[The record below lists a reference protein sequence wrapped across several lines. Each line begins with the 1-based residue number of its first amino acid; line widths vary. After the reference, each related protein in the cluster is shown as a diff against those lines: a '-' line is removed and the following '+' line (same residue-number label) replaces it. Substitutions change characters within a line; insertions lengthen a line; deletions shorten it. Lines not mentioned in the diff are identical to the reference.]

1 MKFRTAYSP
10 QVRKSSSPGDVWK
23 KKYVRHVDENGKR
36 SIKESAPENLHSII
50 QTSRNGICPEELF
63 KRFTMGDTSA
73 IMPDLS
79 SYADLSD
86 VPTSLEDAQ
95 KRVIQC
101 RELYN
106 SLPKNVK
113 AFYDNDITK
122 LVSAIDD
129 KSFFEKWSDKPVKKV
144 VSGSEPSFSGS
155 EIEKLKEI
163 LKSKESE
170 K

>member
-10 QVRKSSSPGDVWK
+10 QVRKPSSSGDVWK
-23 KKYVRHVDENGKR
+23 KKYIRHIDENGKR
-36 SIKESAPENLHSII
+36 TIIESAPENLHNFI
-50 QTSRNGICPEELF
+50 QASRNGICPEELY

-79 SYADLSD
+79 SYADLSNA
-86 VPTSLEDAQ
+86 PSSLEEAQ
-95 KRVIQC
+95 KHVIKC
-101 RELYN
+101 KSLYD

-129 KSFFEKWSDKPVKKV
+129 RSFFNKWSDKPVKQI
-144 VSGSEPSFSGS
+144 VSGNESSFSGS
-155 EIEKLKEI
+155 EIEQLKEM
-163 LKSKESE
+163 LKSKESD